1 MNKINL
7 DFEKDKNDFKWNV
20 AVLIFWLI
28 SGVYIAPGSNGEKKF
43 DLYDE
48 TQEKIAQEPQNESDK
63 NKNKEEIDQNIIKF
77 LQNINNTSS
86 TRTTNQNSKN
96 KESGEQI
103 AVIFQCTDDQAV
115 HFPII
120 CRENQKFSEV
130 EKKLYDEYPEYKNT
144 ENYFLCNGG
153 VVNKSKTLKDNKI
166 KNGNIII
173 VTIRQD

>member
-1 MNKINL
+1 MECCSVYFLVNIWSL
-7 DFEKDKNDFKWNV
+7 YSPRFKC
-20 AVLIFWLI
+20 
-28 SGVYIAPGSNGEKKF
+28 
-43 DLYDE
+43 DE